1 MKTQWQDFRK
11 SDFNKLMVFVADY
24 ANLMEDSRKADFK
37 KWQRGKEDFNT
48 EREDLRNW
56 LEMRAKYMDD
66 LVAEY

>member
-1 MKTQWQDFRK
+1 
-11 SDFNKLMVFVADY
+11 MVFVADY
-24 ANLMEDSRKADFK
+24 ANLIEDSRKADFK

-66 LVAEY
+66 LVTEY